1 MKKQAEECRSTK
13 DEDFSNVSFSKSTT
27 DIRKNTTLKLQEKR
41 NYNSVVLSSLLL
53 LLKRYLYTGLVK
65 CHRYP

>member
-13 DEDFSNVSFSKSTT
+13 DEDFSNISFSKSTT
-27 DIRKNTTLKLQEKR
+27 DIRKNTTLTLQEKR

-65 CHRYP
+65 CHLYP